1 MSLYY
6 LQKFLYQLNLD
17 PAVPRRFREDLEG
30 LLGEYDMTDAE
41 RDAIRAR
48 DVGLLYVLGVNGQI
62 LMHYAAMLG
71 LEWNAYLE
79 AMRQGVRRH
88 GPVRAGLY
96 AMTTELKK

>member
-6 LQKFLYQLNLD
+6 VQKFLYQLNRD
-17 PAVPRRFREDLEG
+17 PAVQRRFREDLEG
-30 LLGEYDMTDAE
+30 LLGEYDMSEAE

-71 LEWNAYLE
+71 LEWNEYLE

-96 AMTTELKK
+96 AMTTELPK

>member
-6 LQKFLYQLNLD
+6 TQKFLYQLNRD
-17 PAVPRRFREDLEG
+17 PAVQKRFREDLEG
-30 LLGEYDMTDAE
+30 LLGEYDMTESE
-41 RDAIRAR
+41 RDAIRSR

-71 LEWNAYLE
+71 LEWNEYLE

-96 AMTTELKK
+96 AMTTALPK

>member
-6 LQKFLYQLNLD
+6 VQKFLYQLNRD
-17 PAVPRRFREDLEG
+17 PAVQRRLREDLEG
-30 LLGEYDMTDAE
+30 LLGEYDMTEAE
-41 RDAIRAR
+41 RDAIRSR

-71 LEWNAYLE
+71 LEWNEYLD
-79 AMRQGVRRH
+79 AMRQGIRRH

-96 AMTTELKK
+96 AMTTELPK